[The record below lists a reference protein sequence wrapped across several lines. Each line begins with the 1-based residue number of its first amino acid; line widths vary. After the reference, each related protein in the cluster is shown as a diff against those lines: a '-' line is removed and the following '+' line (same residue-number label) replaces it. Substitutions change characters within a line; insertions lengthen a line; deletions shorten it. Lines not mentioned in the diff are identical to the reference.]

1 LAPASTSTASV
12 ALCEIPEICTICQ
25 PLRRKG
31 FFVCIIQVRNDWLNW
46 HHVAMS
52 VLELETAYSPRFPQF
67 RMLRASLWLR
77 VMDDE
82 DRKAW
87 KLLFEKVNEMQ
98 HWTKIDDSRRHAEYC
113 DAHGFRCVVEAS
125 RWSPH
130 PLQRDQR
137 DQRDEWEGF
146 VNAIRV
152 GAWHDL
158 EMAKRETISLAALR
172 MAENNPNRPQRALHS

>member
-1 LAPASTSTASV
+1 
-12 ALCEIPEICTICQ
+12 
-25 PLRRKG
+25 
-31 FFVCIIQVRNDWLNW
+31 
-46 HHVAMS
+46 M
-52 VLELETAYSPRFPQF
+52 
-67 RMLRASLWLR
+67 
-77 VMDDE
+77 
-82 DRKAW
+82 
-87 KLLFEKVNEMQ
+87 EKVNEMQ

-172 MAENNPNRPQRALHS
+172 MAENHTYPAPRPTGGVG